1 VSTKKPAGPIVSTSA
16 LARHLGLSRWTISR
30 VLNGHSDVK
39 TETSDRVRKAMEE
52 LAFVPSPAGRELR
65 GGRTGIVGICFQ
77 ALGSPIVARK
87 IATLQRLLRKAG
99 HRALCEVTDGDPNL
113 ELEVVKNFAA
123 MRVDG
128 LMLVGGMTDA
138 NAAAITGLVRAHN
151 IPSVLVDPIRKFT
164 LPTVEL
170 DREAGMRL
178 VVEHMVELGH
188 QRFALL
194 GIDEAVP
201 YGRAR
206 WQGIRAAAA
215 KLGLSLEKQFVTLS
229 ESKPCALDFEYGSRL
244 ADAYLELP
252 NPPTAALGLNDQV
265 AVGAMSRLLHAGVK
279 VPGDVSIVG
288 FDNLDVSAHVT
299 PMLTTVD
306 QHVEKLMQAAVD
318 MLTKRTDRM
327 LEENEKRSAIAPV
340 LVVRETS
347 APPATAE
354 KMRRTKEK

>member
-1 VSTKKPAGPIVSTSA
+1 
-16 LARHLGLSRWTISR
+16 
-30 VLNGHSDVK
+30 
-39 TETSDRVRKAMEE
+39 
-52 LAFVPSPAGRELR
+52 
-65 GGRTGIVGICFQ
+65 
-77 ALGSPIVARK
+77 
-87 IATLQRLLRKAG
+87 
-99 HRALCEVTDGDPNL
+99 
-113 ELEVVKNFAA
+113 
-123 MRVDG
+123 
-128 LMLVGGMTDA
+128 
-138 NAAAITGLVRAHN
+138 
-151 IPSVLVDPIRKFT
+151 
-164 LPTVEL
+164 
-170 DREAGMRL
+170 
-178 VVEHMVELGH
+178 MVELGH
-188 QRFALL
+188 KRFALL

-279 VPGDVSIVG
+279 IPGDVSIVG

-347 APPATAE
+347 APPATAGT
-354 KMRRTKEK
+354 MRRTKEK

>member
-1 VSTKKPAGPIVSTSA
+1 
-16 LARHLGLSRWTISR
+16 
-30 VLNGHSDVK
+30 
-39 TETSDRVRKAMEE
+39 
-52 LAFVPSPAGRELR
+52 
-65 GGRTGIVGICFQ
+65 
-77 ALGSPIVARK
+77 LGSPIVARK

-138 NAAAITGLVRAHN
+138 NAAAITGLVRAHK

-188 QRFALL
+188 KRFALL

-347 APPATAE
+347 APPATAG
-354 KMRRTKEK
+354 KMRRTKAK